1 MNKLIVAGVTIA
13 ALLTGPAVAADM
25 PLPAPVAVESWTGF
39 YAGASLGGRFT
50 DSNWTDDM
58 SQRGY
63 AGRHRLP
70 G

>member
-13 ALLTGPAVAADM
+13 ALLTGPALAADM

-50 DSNWTDDM
+50 ELELEDDV
-58 SQRGY
+58 SQLGY

-70 G
+70 S